1 MTATSAEDKVNDSE
15 DSVAAKGV
23 CVAVVSLKELR
34 TSEEDGGICELTSA
48 GEGSTR
54 EVSAEEGNT
63 DSVTGFAKGNDDD
76 GDDSGDGDG
85 DGSGDKLLVITGSV

>member
-1 MTATSAEDKVNDSE
+1 MTATSAEDKVNDSD

-23 CVAVVSLKELR
+23 CVAVASLKELR

-54 EVSAEEGNT
+54 EVSAEEDNT